1 MLGWS
6 PRDMWN
12 LGHQPLLAPAG
23 LAGER
28 SGRSCVFQ
36 QGLDL
41 VAMRGCI
48 TVCPCTRYP
57 SRIFCDSWCEFPR
70 EPETFFF
77 FFPGTGTASSWD

>member
-1 MLGWS
+1 MLGWN

-36 QGLDL
+36 HGLDL
-41 VAMRGCI
+41 VAMRG
-48 TVCPCTRYP
+48 
-57 SRIFCDSWCEFPR
+57 
-70 EPETFFF
+70 
-77 FFPGTGTASSWD
+77 